1 MVAMPSR
8 IDTFTLKYFKT
19 DYTLIIILNSYL
31 PYLACLITIS
41 ENSILWCALH
51 CVMGLESYGDSIF
64 LKSIAMLYVLTL

>member
-1 MVAMPSR
+1 MFPR
-8 IDTFTLKYFKT
+8 IDTFILKCFY
-19 DYTLIIILNSYL
+19 YTLVIILNSYL
-31 PYLACLITIS
+31 PYLACLITIR